1 MTMNYDNY
9 EHDAG
14 CIQLLVFY
22 FFKNPSF
29 VSSRCLLTFLLQF
42 VTHRLICTFYH
53 AECQRGTVVSFNLIY
68 LVSNDS
74 NRFNHLMILVWYDV
88 TRPIFM
94 EDLQQV
100 TCWDICLVGPRRCSD
115 PWCWKSSK
123 SKGGILHSRLSTGLG
138 DKQKQ
143 HMIAKQL
150 SINTLDEFA
159 VFFMFVTFFALLP
172 LLSLF

>member
-1 MTMNYDNY
+1 MIIMNICWL
-9 EHDAG
+9 HPVT
-14 CIQLLVFY
+14 CCFISSRIQILV
-22 FFKNPSF
+22 SR
-29 VSSRCLLTFLLQF
+29 RCLLTFYCSLS
-42 VTHRLICTFYH
+42 LICTFYH
-53 AECQRGTVVSFNLIY
+53 AECQRGTAVSFNLIY

-74 NRFNHLMILVWYDV
+74 NPFNHLMILLWYDV

-94 EDLQQV
+94 DDLQQV
-100 TCWDICLVGPRRCSD
+100 TCWDIRLVGPRRCSD

-150 SINTLDEFA
+150 SIHWLDEFA
-159 VFFMFVTFFALLP
+159 LFECFLTFFSLLP

>member
-1 MTMNYDNY
+1 MIIMNMTLAASSY
-9 EHDAG
+9 
-14 CIQLLVFY
+14 LVFLI
-22 FFKNPSF
+22 
-29 VSSRCLLTFLLQF
+29 SSRIQFLCQVAVFSHFCCSLS
-42 VTHRLICTFYH
+42 LICTFYH
-53 AECQRGTVVSFNLIY
+53 AECQGGTAVSFNLIY

-74 NRFNHLMILVWYDV
+74 NPFNDLMILLWYDV

-94 EDLQQV
+94 DDLQQV
-100 TCWDICLVGPRRCSD
+100 TCWDIRLVGPRRCSD

-150 SINTLDEFA
+150 SIHWTSSQF
-159 VFFMFVTFFALLP
+159 FFMFLPFFALLP
-172 LLSLF
+172 LFSLFWLF

>member
-1 MTMNYDNY
+1 MIFVNMTLAASSY
-9 EHDAG
+9 
-14 CIQLLVFY
+14 LFL
-22 FFKNPSF
+22 FFLQESNSCVKSLSF
-29 VSSRCLLTFLLQF
+29 SHFCFSLS
-42 VTHRLICTFYH
+42 LICTFYH
-53 AECQRGTVVSFNLIY
+53 AECQRGTAVSFNLIY

-74 NRFNHLMILVWYDV
+74 NPFNHLMILLWYDV

-143 HMIAKQL
+143 HVIARQL
-150 SINTLDEFA
+150 SIHWMSSQFLNVFDIFRTLA
-159 VFFMFVTFFALLP
+159 PIVSILM
-172 LLSLF
+172 